1 MRSSLLARV
10 KALEAKSD
18 QVRLVLVPTGD
29 GRYTHRFSGRI
40 FTERE
45 VEAFGD
51 QVLIVQTHVVT
62 KGEKPNGSQDQTA
75 DS

>member
-1 MRSSLLARV
+1 VRSNVLARV

-29 GRYTHRFSGRI
+29 GRFRHRFSGRV

-45 VEAFGD
+45 VEALGD
-51 QVLIVQTHVVT
+51 QVLIVQTRVVR
-62 KGEKPNGSQDQTA
+62 KEERNAQDQSA